1 MVLHILGVTLL
12 SALLFTPVIGH
23 CQNPKV
29 RKEWR
34 CLNREERASWIKAVK
49 VFLPL
54 VLMLSTLAELA
65 TAVSRQLTARS

>member
-12 SALLFTPVIGH
+12 SALLFTPVIGY

-34 CLNREERASWIKAVK
+34 CLSREERASWIKAVK
-49 VFLPL
+49 VFLL
-54 VLMLSTLAELA
+54 FASMLSILAELA